1 MIIYAQGRD
10 RNVRSA
16 PFIIDTKDII
26 YVRGNDKLGTT
37 SVVYLRHN
45 VAEKRSD
52 SESTY
57 PVWVVLDM
65 SVKELF
71 EKMKKVT

>member
-1 MIIYAQGRD
+1 MIIFAQGRD
-10 RNVRSA
+10 KNTPDA

-26 YVRGNDKLGTT
+26 YVRGYDRKGTE

-45 VAEKRSD
+45 IADQRSG

-57 PVWVVLDM
+57 PIWVVLDM
-65 SVKELF
+65 SVKDHA
-71 EKMKKVT
+71 EKMGKE

>member
-10 RNVRSA
+10 RNTRSA

-26 YVRGNDKLGTT
+26 YVRGYDKLGTE

-45 VAEKRSD
+45 VAEK
-52 SESTY
+52 
-57 PVWVVLDM
+57 M
-65 SVKELF
+65 SKGR
-71 EKMKKVT
+71 